1 MIIQPKKKY
10 IAFTIMLAIAYW
22 CIDSLVDSHL
32 FNKSFIQSLFQPSV
46 HELGMRSTAIA
57 FLLSLMWVSKILI
70 KKKKQAEQTSNHL
83 NQVLRAIRN
92 VNQLITQ
99 ENDRDRL
106 IEKSCHLLT
115 ETRGYK
121 GALMILLNEQG
132 QFSKLEAA
140 GWDAKRKTEM
150 HSLLEQGLFVE
161 CFHRALDQKGV
172 VLIED
177 IQTVCQGC
185 PILGEEINNRSLT
198 CRIEHDERT
207 YGVMA
212 VNLPKHFAQLEAEQD
227 LVKEVADDLAFALH
241 NIEVSNKL
249 GERDQHYRLLAETAS
264 DIICIHDLDGKI
276 QYLNSSG
283 LKALGKTQE
292 EIKGTSIAEFIQQN
306 EELKSR
312 KTKRT
317 KGDASKY
324 TYQTHF
330 INPKGYH
337 IPVEINSSPII
348 KDGVTTGVLIVAR
361 DITDRRQA
369 EESIQSHLN
378 NLQIIY
384 EVTSSLNKAESE
396 DEILDII
403 GSRVQMLN
411 PEAYIILSAIDNN
424 DPDLMYMNHYY
435 GPEEHFEE
443 AINTL
448 GRDPKTIPI
457 RISEMRAENKS
468 NLESGKFQTMQ
479 GGLFKLLSRK
489 IPAHLCRKAEEYL
502 MIEKIY
508 SMGFYYK
515 GSIGGAII
523 ILLKEG
529 LDLNNQTLLENI
541 INQASVSLSQKQSET
556 SLKIAKAMAEE
567 SDRLKSA
574 FLMNLSHEV
583 RTPLNGI
590 MGFSQILQEREFTFD
605 KRREFL
611 NIIYDKAGQLLQ
623 ILNDIL
629 DLSKIESDQL
639 KIGKDDFYLNDIF
652 HELYDTF
659 CLYLE
664 KQKLTSIHLSYTCQL
679 TRDETRLYTDR
690 SRLSQILRNL
700 ISNAIKFTEE
710 GSVAFG
716 YRFQEPDNLLFFV
729 KDTGIGIAPEK
740 QEEIFKPFR
749 QADETTSRDY
759 EGTGLGLS
767 ISQSLIKIFGGQI
780 WVESEVNAGS
790 TFYFT
795 FPFSTH
801 KYHKDPETATPKR
814 GSYSW
819 SGQKVLIVED
829 DPVSLEF
836 MKEILDGTHAQIKK
850 KKNGKEGLQRFQK
863 TKGISLILMDVRLPD
878 ISGLEVVK
886 KIRTTNSKIPIIA
899 QTAYTMDQNAKKC
912 QEAGCNDYL
921 TKPIDIQA
929 MMKLMNKYFKQT
941 R

>member
-1 MIIQPKKKY
+1 MIIQTKKKY
-10 IAFTIMLAIAYW
+10 IAFTIILAIAYW
-22 CIDSLVDSHL
+22 CIDSLIDSHL
-32 FNKSFIQSLFQPSV
+32 FNKPFIQSLFQPSL
-46 HELGMRSTAIA
+46 HELVMRSTALV
-57 FLLSLMWVSKILI
+57 FLLSLMWITRI
-70 KKKKQAEQTSNHL
+70 MINKKKQAQRTSNHL

-92 VNQLITQ
+92 INQLITQ

-121 GALMILLNEQG
+121 GAIMILLNEQG
-132 QFSKLEAA
+132 QFTKLEAA
-140 GWDAKRKTEM
+140 GWDVKRKKEM
-150 HSLLEQGLFVE
+150 QALLEQGLFVE

-177 IQTVCQGC
+177 TQTVCQGC
-185 PILGEEINNRSLT
+185 PILEEDINNRSLT
-198 CRIEHDERT
+198 CRIEHDGRIF
-207 YGVMA
+207 GVMA
-212 VNLPKHFAQLEAEQD
+212 VNLPKQFAPLEAEQE

-249 GERDQHYRLLAETAS
+249 CERDQHYRLLAETAS

-283 LKALGKTQE
+283 LKALGKSQE
-292 EIKGTSIAEFIQQN
+292 EMKGTSITEFIQQN

-312 KTKRT
+312 RSQRT
-317 KGDASKY
+317 EGDASKY

-330 INPKGYH
+330 INPLGH
-337 IPVEINSSPII
+337 HVPVEINSSPII
-348 KDGVTTGVLIVAR
+348 KNGVTTGVLIVAR
-361 DITDRRQA
+361 DITERRQA

-396 DEILDII
+396 NEILDII

-411 PEAYIILSAIDNN
+411 PEAYIIPSAIDEN
-424 DPDLMYMNHYY
+424 DPDLMYINNYY
-435 GPEEHFEE
+435 GPQEHFKE
-443 AINTL
+443 AIKTL

-457 RISEMRAENKS
+457 RISEMREENRS
-468 NLESGKFQTMQ
+468 SLESGKFKTMQ

-489 IPAHLCRKAEEYL
+489 IPEHLCRKTEEYL
-502 MIEKIY
+502 MIENIY

-529 LDLNNQTLLENI
+529 LYLNNQTLLENI

-556 SLKIAKAMAEE
+556 SLKIAKGMAEE

-590 MGFSQILQEREFTFD
+590 MGFSQILQEREFSFD
-605 KRREFL
+605 KRKEFL

-629 DLSKIESDQL
+629 DLSKIESDQM

-659 CLYLE
+659 NLYLE

-716 YRFQEPDNLLFFV
+716 YRYQEPHNLLFFV
-729 KDTGIGIAPEK
+729 QDTGIGIAPEK

-767 ISQSLIKIFGGQI
+767 ISQSLVKIFGGQVWI
-780 WVESEVNAGS
+780 ESEVNKGS

-795 FPFSTH
+795 IPFSKH
-801 KYHKDPETATPKR
+801 KYHQNQEPATPKR
-814 GSYSW
+814 SSYSW

-836 MKEILDGTHAQIKK
+836 MKEILDGTNAQIITA
-850 KKNGKEGLQRFQK
+850 KNGKEGLQRFQK
-863 TKGISLILMDVRLPD
+863 NKGISLILMDVRLPD
-878 ISGLEVVK
+878 ISGLDVVK
-886 KIRTTNSKIPIIA
+886 KIRTTNSNIPIIA

-921 TKPIDIQA
+921 TKPIDIKT
-929 MMKLMNKYFKQT
+929 MMKLMNKYFK
-941 R
+941 